1 MAARTTKLRYKMSQ
15 TVKRGLL
22 SFLLLGMLIH
32 LAGCASQRSPDGTAQ
47 ALAPTATPAISQEIT
62 QTPATS
68 DADSPM
74 MSDLATLVEVA
85 PSRTPRPTA
94 TPDALSMA
102 VDEVAQQTGLAG
114 TTILG
119 LNIED
124 WFSMA
129 ASLLLVLAAYLVG
142 TWAIRW
148 LFPRLTART
157 KTDLDDQLMGVAGN
171 AVRWLIVV
179 LILRFATERL
189 DFIGPRLQTPL
200 ADVYFLLALGLSIL
214 IVWRLI
220 DLIAKILD
228 GKAQKANNQKEAE
241 SLITL
246 VVWGLRLILLIIAL
260 SIFLNQFGFN
270 VTGFA
275 VFLAIM
281 TLTISLAGRDVLAD
295 VIAGAF
301 ILLDQPY
308 RIGDRVGLEG
318 LDTWGNVAEIGSR
331 YTKILTIDNRMV
343 IMPNSQM
350 GQNQIVNYS
359 YPDPSYYVQVNLGI
373 AYENDL
379 DQVEKLVKEAIHS
392 VDGVMNDRAVGTFL
406 TGFEE
411 TQIVI
416 LLGWWI
422 DSYTDLYAIR
432 DQVSRAIVKKLKEA
446 GVIFPYRRY
455 TSSFGITS
463 DEKVSD

>member
-1 MAARTTKLRYKMSQ
+1 MSQ
-15 TVKRGLL
+15 TVKRTLL
-22 SFLLLGMLIH
+22 SFLLLGVLVH
-32 LAGCASQRSPDGTAQ
+32 LAGCASQRAQ
-47 ALAPTATPAISQEIT
+47 ESTTVTPSLPATPAISQT
-62 QTPATS
+62 AAQTPATNG
-68 DADSPM
+68 ADGPVLSEM
-74 MSDLATLVEVA
+74 ATLVQVA
-85 PSRTPRPTA
+85 PSRTPQPTA
-94 TPDALSMA
+94 TPDALSIA
-102 VDEVAQQTGLAG
+102 ADEVAQQTGLAG
-114 TTILG
+114 TTVLG

-157 KTDLDDQLMGVAGN
+157 KTDLDDQLMRVSGN
-171 AVRWLIVV
+171 AIRWLIVI

-189 DFIGPRLQTPL
+189 DFIGPRLQRLL
-200 ADVYFLLALGLSIL
+200 ADFYFLLALGLSIL

-220 DLIAKILD
+220 DLIAEILD

-246 VVWGLRLILLIIAL
+246 VVWGLRLILLILAL

-295 VIAGAF
+295 VIAGAL

-308 RIGDRVGLEG
+308 RIGDRVGLEA
-318 LDTWGNVAEIGSR
+318 LDTWGDVTEIGSR
-331 YTKILTIDNRMV
+331 YTKILTMDNRMV

-379 DQVEKLVKEAIHS
+379 DRVEKLVKEAIHS
-392 VDGVMNDRAVGTFL
+392 VDGVMKGRAVDTFL

-411 TQIVI
+411 NQIVI

-422 DSYTDLYAIR
+422 DSYTDVFAIR
-432 DQVSRAIVKKLKEA
+432 DQVSRAVVEELKRS
-446 GVIFPYRRY
+446 GVVFPYQKY
-455 TSSFGITS
+455 NSEVVPSNQEDVQGKN
-463 DEKVSD
+463 DHVEK